1 MTTSPTSPD
10 ASRTSLEPANYLSID
25 TRPHLLTAIDLAA
38 PVIEQADRHSQTAP
52 TPCPDFD
59 VAALL
64 AHLHAVLIRINAVP
78 CGKVREVPDQITSD
92 DYALAWGAA
101 AAMTRELWS
110 AHDPDDQTLVPW
122 RALTIREAAGM
133 YAAEVVCHAW
143 DLAVATGQDFDV
155 PADLAGVCIAA
166 YRHEIPPEQRAHIFN
181 AVRDSLPDGLTLDQD
196 PFAAAL
202 PIAEDAFPVEQVV
215 AMSGRNP
222 RWTAAD

>member
-1 MTTSPTSPD
+1 MTTTPTSPNP
-10 ASRTSLEPANYLSID
+10 SRTSLEPADYLSID
-25 TRPHLLTAIDLAA
+25 TRAHLLSAIDLAS
-38 PVIEQADRHSQTAP
+38 PVIEQAHRYAQDAP

-78 CGKVREVPDQITSD
+78 SGTVREVPDQITSD
-92 DYALAWGAA
+92 DYALAWAA
-101 AAMTRELWS
+101 AAAKTRELWS

-122 RALTIREAAGM
+122 RELTIREAAGM

-166 YRHEIPPEQRAHIFN
+166 YRHEIPPEQRAQIFN
-181 AVRDSLPDGLTLDQD
+181 AVRDGLPEGLTLDQD
-196 PFAAAL
+196 PFGAAL
-202 PIAEDAFPVEQVV
+202 TIAEDARPVAQVV

-222 RWTAAD
+222 SWPATD